1 MGFSTPD
8 KESPPIVK
16 NLGDGGRPPAWR
28 VVLILL
34 LGVLAVSTA
43 AIWVRLALG
52 LVGGEGGL
60 AFTLVMAA
68 SRLTVAALLLSGN
81 WRRIP
86 RQVTRRQFWGA
97 ALSGLFLALHFA
109 AWISSL
115 SYTSIAASTTLV
127 TTTPLWVALLSWLF
141 LREPISGG
149 TWLGMAIAL
158 GGGGLIASGEMAIAV
173 SGSQPWLGNG
183 LALLGAWIVSL
194 HLLLGRK
201 VQQEGLGLAHYVT
214 ITYTVAALLL
224 LPLPWLLGGGYG
236 GYPPLFYGYLLLMG
250 LLPQLLGHTSLNW
263 ALRWLSPT
271 WVTLAVLL
279 EPISASS
286 LGLLLFGE
294 VPGWEVWLGGIVV
307 LTGVAIA
314 VLGGRKTRSDRDQS
328 KG

>member
-1 MGFSTPD
+1 MGFSNQD
-8 KESPPIVK
+8 KPSH
-16 NLGDGGRPPAWR
+16 LGPREAGGRPPTWR

-43 AIWVRLALG
+43 AIWVRLG
-52 LVGGEGGL
+52 LELLEGSGGL
-60 AFTLVMAA
+60 ALTLVMAA

-86 RQVTRRQFWGA
+86 GQATRRQFGGA

-127 TTTPLWVALLSWLF
+127 TTTPLWVALFSRILLGERLSL
-141 LREPISGG
+141 G

-158 GGGGLIASGEMAIAV
+158 GGGGLIASGEMGEAV
-173 SGSQPWLGNG
+173 SGSQPLLGNG

-201 VQQEGLGLAHYVT
+201 VQQEGLALTPYIT

-279 EPISASS
+279 EPVSASS

-294 VPGWEVWLGGIVV
+294 VPGWQVWLGGVVV

-314 VLGGRKTRSDRDQS
+314 VLGGRERRDDLDKS
-328 KG
+328 RG